1 MIIINRSYIIHTEIL
16 HYLRSWGQEIIS
28 HHLHGN
34 NSVLH
39 LKNLKNLTQSICWN
53 LCTVVCIQFN

>member
-34 NSVLH
+34 NSVLLKKFEKSDTIH
-39 LKNLKNLTQSICWN
+39 LLESLYCCLYTI
-53 LCTVVCIQFN
+53 